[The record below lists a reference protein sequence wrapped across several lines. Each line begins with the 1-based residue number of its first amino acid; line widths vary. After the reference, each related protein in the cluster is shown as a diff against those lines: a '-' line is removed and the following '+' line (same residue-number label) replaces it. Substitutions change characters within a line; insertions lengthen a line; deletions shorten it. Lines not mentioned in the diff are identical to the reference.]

1 MESEAPG
8 EYLALVVQLRVADD
22 DRWYL
27 AVDGAGPG
35 LPATV
40 PLKSATLVVRLWRAK
55 ATGTL
60 RGSIRLH
67 DSGEWATIQ
76 SNARLEQL
84 VRTWLLGSPP
94 VEGPQPAVPP
104 GDVS

>member
-8 EYLALVVQLRVADD
+8 EYLALVVQLRVAAD

-35 LPATV
+35 LPAIV
-40 PLKSATLVVRLWRAK
+40 PLKPATLVVRLWRAR

-60 RGSIRLH
+60 RGSVRLH
-67 DSGEWATIQ
+67 DSGEWVPIQ
-76 SNARLEQL
+76 SNDRLEQL
-84 VRTWLLGSPP
+84 VRTWLLGSPSD
-94 VEGPQPAVPP
+94 EGPPPALPP